1 MGFGPP
7 SRPSDERDDRS
18 ESDRSAPA
26 VAPARVDRLLS
37 AADVAGFRATPDGT
51 IVEATAAFA
60 SLIGYDRAEL
70 RGRPLESILDEDEL
84 PLGSLIDDPAEPAS
98 RRLSIRTATDTVV
111 PAEVHLEPFRP
122 DGDEPWIAGTVDP
135 DPSSPNA
142 ATAPSQTSDADLSY
156 GKTFRAL
163 ADALPD
169 GIIVL
174 DTDSDIRYA
183 NPAVERI
190 LGHAPEE
197 LVGSSKVT
205 IIPPRLRRTHL
216 EALQR
221 YLETGERNL
230 NWPYVELPG
239 QHADGH
245 EVPLGVSINDFV
257 YEGERYFVGLFRDIT
272 PRREAERSLK
282 EKVAQLESVAYL
294 GERALDP
301 SDVDSLLEE
310 AAELVDAGLDTD
322 CCAVFELGGDA
333 DRIDPERFSL
343 RASAGRTDLLERSNA
358 NANTNEGTTAR
369 AGVSAGASGTEPEP
383 EPEPAPGPA
392 MALAREA
399 LEATEPVVLDASG
412 PEPPGTAAEVT
423 STVAVP
429 IGSAA
434 DPWGVLEIYDAETDP
449 DEFADHD
456 LDFLESV
463 ASLLATGIERREY
476 ERRLN
481 ETVDE
486 LEASNERLEQF
497 AYAVSHDLEEPLRM
511 ISSYLQLVERRYGDE
526 LDADGR
532 EFIEF
537 AVDGAD
543 RMKEMIDGLLAYSRI
558 DTRGEPFEPVDLE
571 AVLEDVTTDI
581 GVLIADSD
589 AELAVEPLPVVEG
602 DASQLRQLF
611 QNLVS
616 NAIKYSGD
624 EPPRIDVT
632 ATRDG
637 NRWAI
642 TVRDEGIGIEPDA
655 RDRIFRVFQ
664 RGDRGHDVEDGTGI
678 GLAISRRIVDRHGG
692 EISVESE
699 PGEWTAVTVTLPG
712 VESGPDSI
720 P

>member
-1 MGFGPP
+1 MGSGPP

-26 VAPARVDRLLS
+26 VAPIRVDRLLS
-37 AADVAGFRATPDGT
+37 AADVTGFRATPDGT

-60 SLIGYDRAEL
+60 SLTGYDRSEL
-70 RGRPLESILDEDEL
+70 RGRPLESILDEEEL
-84 PLGSLIDDPAEPAS
+84 PLASLVDDPAEPAS
-98 RRLSIRTATDTVV
+98 RRLSIRTAADTVV

-122 DGDEPWIAGTVDP
+122 GGDESWIAGIVDP
-135 DPSSPNA
+135 DPGPSNGS
-142 ATAPSQTSDADLSY
+142 TAPSQAADADLSY

-216 EALQR
+216 QALQR

-272 PRREAERSLK
+272 PRREAERALK

-333 DRIDPERFSL
+333 ARIDPERFHL
-343 RASAGRTDLLERSNA
+343 RASAGRTDLIERSSANANPNA
-358 NANTNEGTTAR
+358 NANEGTT
-369 AGVSAGASGTEPEP
+369 GAGASAGSSEPEP
-383 EPEPAPGPA
+383 DPA

-412 PEPPGTAAEVT
+412 FEPPGTADEVT

-589 AELAVEPLPVVEG
+589 AQLAVEPLPVVEG

-637 NRWAI
+637 DRWAV

-678 GLAISRRIVDRHGG
+678 GLAIARRIVDRHGG

-712 VESGPDSI
+712 VESGPDPI